1 MNKKLDWREDMIE
14 YMDEYIRLVNKSED
28 YIESHLSEK
37 ITLDDLANN
46 AAMSKYHFHR
56 IFSKYSEETVKQF
69 VTRIKVERSGIFL
82 IVRNDLS
89 ITDIALQYGYN
100 DASTFNKAF
109 KKYIGMSPLEYRK
122 ARNNK
127 K

>member
-1 MNKKLDWREDMIE
+1 MMNKKLDWRDD
-14 YMDEYIRLVNKSED
+14 MDEYIRLVNKSED

-37 ITLDDLANN
+37 ISLDDLANN

-56 IFSKYSEETVKQF
+56 IFSKYSDETVKQF
-69 VTRIKVERSGIFL
+69 VTRIKVERAGIFL
-82 IVRNDLS
+82 AVRNDLS

-100 DASTFNKAF
+100 DASTFNKSF
-109 KKYIGMSPLEYRK
+109 KKYFGMSPLEYRK
-122 ARNNK
+122 ARNDK

>member
-1 MNKKLDWREDMIE
+1 
-14 YMDEYIRLVNKSED
+14 MDEYIRLVNKTED

-37 ITLDDLANN
+37 ISLEDLANN
-46 AAMSKYHFHR
+46 ANMSKYHFHR
-56 IFSKYSEETVKQF
+56 LFRKYSDETVKQF

-82 IVRNDLS
+82 AVRNDLS

-122 ARNNK
+122 ARNDK

>member
-1 MNKKLDWREDMIE
+1 MNKRLDWRED
-14 YMDEYIRLVNKSED
+14 MDEYIRLVNKTED

-37 ITLDDLANN
+37 ISLDDLANHAN
-46 AAMSKYHFHR
+46 MSKYHFHR
-56 IFSKYSEETVKQF
+56 LFRKYSDETAKQF

-82 IVRNDLS
+82 AVRNDLS

-109 KKYIGMSPLEYRK
+109 KKCIGMSPLEYRK
-122 ARNNK
+122 ARNDK

>member
-1 MNKKLDWREDMIE
+1 MNKRLDWRED
-14 YMDEYIRLVNKSED
+14 MDEYIRLVNKSED

-37 ITLDDLANN
+37 ISLDDLANN
-46 AAMSKYHFHR
+46 ANMSKYHFHR
-56 IFSKYSEETVKQF
+56 LFRKYNNETVKQF

-82 IVRNDLS
+82 AVRNDLS
-89 ITDIALQYGYN
+89 ITDIALRYGYN

-122 ARNNK
+122 ARNDK